1 MENKLEGWQQ
11 IEEHLG
17 MTSKTILQ
25 HGYPVRRL
33 GRVFAY
39 ADELDAHRGRL
50 ESGAG
55 LLTGGAA
62 ENIETTRTC

>member
-1 MENKLEGWQQ
+1 MGKGKLEGWAQ
-11 IEEHLG
+11 IEEYLG

-39 ADELDAHRGRL
+39 TEDIDAHRARI
-50 ESGAG
+50 EQRAPIVSADAPQP
-55 LLTGGAA
+55 AA
-62 ENIETTRTC
+62 

>member
-1 MENKLEGWQQ
+1 MGKDKLEGWAQ
-11 IEEHLG
+11 IEAHLD

-39 ADELDAHRGRL
+39 TDELDAHRVTL
-50 ESGAG
+50 EQTAPMVCADVQQPS
-55 LLTGGAA
+55 T
-62 ENIETTRTC
+62 